1 MAAALAR
8 LGGVLSPVVP
18 PPPSPS
24 HDCRLLALFSVA
36 LSLSTARRL
45 RRAEAERAEAEA
57 GHATAI
63 AHLAARVDVVE
74 ADVVALRGSLRGHE
88 STLASHAA
96 QLRQLGRTRRRTD
109 LAVDVVA
116 AVVALA
122 VAVRASAA
130 LAGVLTLVMGP
141 PRLRR
146 PPPSTRR
153 EARALLPR
161 SSSWLVDFLTDL
173 LPGAARAGTT
183 AAVAAWVFA
192 RLTAVAKRAGVRSAA
207 DTADG
212 LAWLLV
218 RGEEGADG

>member
-1 MAAALAR
+1 MAIALAAR

-45 RRAEAERAEAEA
+45 RRAEAERAEVEA

-141 PRLRR
+141 PRLR

-153 EARALLPR
+153 EARALRPR
-161 SSSWLVDFLTDL
+161 SSSWLVDFLTAL

-192 RLTAVAKRAGVRSAA
+192 RITAAAKRAGVRTAA